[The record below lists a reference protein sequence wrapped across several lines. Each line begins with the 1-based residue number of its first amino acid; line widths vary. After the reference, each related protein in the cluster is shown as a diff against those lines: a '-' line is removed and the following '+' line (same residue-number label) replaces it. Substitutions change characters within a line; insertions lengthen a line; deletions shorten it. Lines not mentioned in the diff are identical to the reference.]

1 MKQQHGGALHE
12 ELDHDAYTYAMQL
25 VSFSVL
31 PMTLRV
37 AVEVG
42 LLNLISA
49 SGSHL
54 SAEEIT
60 ARLETSNSLASPIIE
75 RILRLLCSYSIL
87 TFSSSTDAQGR
98 SIVRYGHTHIIMNKV
113 MESYPGFHDVDVV
126 VDIGGGLGSTLK
138 MIVERYPHIKG
149 INFDLPHVIS
159 QAAHIPGVE
168 HVGGDMFDAIPS
180 GDLILMKLVSGSS
193 SDAFGAPRIP
203 SLDRDVDP
211 IGDFLARWIMFPSP
225 ERAREVESSL

>member
-1 MKQQHGGALHE
+1 MIPVAENMKQQHGGALHE

-54 SAEEIT
+54 SADEIT

-98 SIVRYGHTHIIMNKV
+98 SIVRYGAAPVCRYLALTR
-113 MESYPGFHDVDVV
+113 ME
-126 VDIGGGLGSTLK
+126 T
-138 MIVERYPHIKG
+138 
-149 INFDLPHVIS
+149 
-159 QAAHIPGVE
+159 
-168 HVGGDMFDAIPS
+168 
-180 GDLILMKLVSGSS
+180 
-193 SDAFGAPRIP
+193 P
-203 SLDRDVDP
+203 SLP
-211 IGDFLARWIMFPSP
+211 L
-225 ERAREVESSL
+225 SS